1 MHLSGYRN
9 LLSGLV
15 LVLLESAAGVSVAA
29 VEFDHKVAPLLVRH
43 CLECH
48 NGFDL
53 KGKLDLSQREAA
65 MKGGKHGSPVVAGKP
80 GESLLWKKVS
90 EDEMPPDHT
99 LRQAEKNL
107 LRDRFS

>member
-9 LLSGLV
+9 LLSRLV
-15 LVLLESAAGVSVAA
+15 LVLLESAAAVSVAA

-65 MKGGKHGSPVVAGKP
+65 MKGGKQETSWDVSYCVSNSPVGWE
-80 GESLLWKKVS
+80 G
-90 EDEMPPDHT
+90 
-99 LRQAEKNL
+99 
-107 LRDRFS
+107 